1 MVEISGKD
9 ISYTDTTFTIDALR
23 VLSLIDIRSRLLNI
37 LNADFEKLD
46 QDNFFINSMNGNFF
60 IDSSGYANINEL
72 IMDFDVG
79 NAELSGT
86 ISSVE
91 ESFDNFNLEMVFDSS
106 LSESIPW
113 YVAILGGFPAA
124 AGAVVVTEVLEEGLS
139 DITRTK
145 YSVSGDVDNLNVEVM
160 Q

>member
-1 MVEISGKD
+1 
-9 ISYTDTTFTIDALR
+9 
-23 VLSLIDIRSRLLNI
+23 
-37 LNADFEKLD
+37 
-46 QDNFFINSMNGNFF
+46 
-60 IDSSGYANINEL
+60 
-72 IMDFDVG
+72 MDFDVG
-79 NAELSGT
+79 NSEISGT

-124 AGAVVVTEVLEEGLS
+124 ASAIVVTEVLEEGLS

-145 YSVSGDVDNLNVEVM
+145 YSVWGEVDNLNIEVM

>member
-1 MVEISGKD
+1 
-9 ISYTDTTFTIDALR
+9 
-23 VLSLIDIRSRLLNI
+23 
-37 LNADFEKLD
+37 
-46 QDNFFINSMNGNFF
+46 
-60 IDSSGYANINEL
+60 
-72 IMDFDVG
+72 
-79 NAELSGT
+79 
-86 ISSVE
+86 
-91 ESFDNFNLEMVFDSS
+91 MVFDSS

-145 YSVSGDVDNLNVEVM
+145 NSVSGEVDNLNVEVM